1 MINSKKRDLTIFF
14 DPKISIDEINTI
26 AQEISCTYGIQI
38 IEKSELS
45 IISSALNKSRN
56 QYNGQ
61 YLLNY
66 LIENKKQR
74 FFLWIVKDDL
84 YIPYRNFVFGL
95 ATKNYGAVLT
105 FHRLVNIT
113 MKIKES
119 IHECGHIYGLNHCK
133 NNCVMQYS
141 NSFNEAMNKPLKLC
155 QKCLQSLVT
164 NIDKLHD

>member
-26 AQEISCTYGIQI
+26 AEEISCTYGIQI
-38 IEKSELS
+38 TEKSELS

-61 YLLNY
+61 FLLNY

-84 YIPYRNFVFGL
+84 YIPLRNFVFGL
-95 ATKNYGAVLT
+95 ASEYYGAVLT
-105 FHRLVNIT
+105 FHRLTSID

-119 IHECGHIYGLNHCK
+119 IHECGHIYGLAHCK
-133 NNCVMQYS
+133 NICVMQYS
-141 NSFNEAMNKPLKLC
+141 NSHDEVMNKPSKLC
-155 QKCLQSLVT
+155 QKCQQRLVSS
-164 NIDKLHD
+164 IDKLQD

>member
-1 MINSKKRDLTIFF
+1 MINSKKRDLTVFF
-14 DPKISIDEINTI
+14 DPKISLDEINTI
-26 AQEISCTYGIQI
+26 AEEISCTYGIQI
-38 IEKSELS
+38 IEKSELP

-61 YLLNY
+61 ILLNY

-84 YIPYRNFVFGL
+84 YIPFRNFVFGL
-95 ATKNYGAVLT
+95 ATENYGAVLT
-105 FHRLVNIT
+105 FHRLVSIN

-141 NSFNEAMNKPLKLC
+141 SSFNEAMNKPLKLC
-155 QKCLQSLVT
+155 QKCQQSLVSS
-164 NIDKLHD
+164 IDTLQD